1 MKPEAWREVACRSRQ
16 QAELYFQKQNFGRA
30 FAHFLVALKL
40 NPQWKP
46 ELKEQFSLCLCSWGN
61 ILESQNRYTDLFNC
75 YEQALE
81 VFGDNDAVLNN
92 LGAHLYR
99 SNHLKEA
106 LHYFKKAVDV
116 NTDNLQALRNLQSV
130 KNLLVERW
138 HFRMLNDSSRNKAY
152 RDAIIKKVSQ
162 GFNSVLDI
170 GTGTGILSLFAVEGG
185 AKEVFSCDVS
195 ETMINIA
202 EKVIS
207 ANNASGKIRLINKMS
222 TDIRIPEDI
231 PNRVSLVVTEIVDAG
246 LVGEGI
252 LQTLSHASSSL
263 MAPGA
268 QVIPCGAFLRVV
280 AISSHYIASCYRASM
295 SSMEPV
301 LIAEIDG
308 PYDSDDITHVPRGT
322 RVLTEVA
329 SALNIDF
336 MNQEQLRKLIQ
347 CDSVFSCAAKC
358 VAEGNIDAAAV
369 WFELHLDDDI
379 VLSSAPGSNSCWE
392 QAIFPVKRPL
402 HISPNQMINFEVK
415 LSGRKLCVDI
425 SVTDEIE
432 VIQSNK
438 TQELEHNLSVQQED
452 PQKST
457 SKIHEMLNAVQL
469 QHDGNIYV
477 SQELVKSLN
486 DSHWISAVRNV
497 CKMTEVVCSQ
507 KVLDM
512 SHFPMLG
519 LSLLEEQK
527 DNSSD
532 TDSSLVCI
540 TRIPGDE
547 LAIRTWAKIH
557 GINNS
562 LIKCIREHEIS
573 DLESSGQTFD
583 LIMTQ
588 PFETTGEL
596 REKTFNSLSTIR
608 KLLNREGI
616 LLPKSI
622 SVDCKLVQSEW
633 IKKVSGVRD
642 ISCTCGYD
650 IADFINEYQ
659 VSQHLDFN
667 LDTTEMQDL
676 SETATVLEMTLIENL
691 DGLITKDLTVPVVA
705 SGCVNAIPYWFRI
718 QFLPGGP
725 EFSTLHIG
733 SFVKQ
738 AAVLVEPEL
747 CVVKNQKVHL
757 TVKQFQSILH
767 IELEEQ

>member
-81 VFGDNDAVLNN
+81 IFGDNDAVLNN

-207 ANNASGKIRLINKMS
+207 ANNASGKIHLINKMS
-222 TDIRIPEDI
+222 SDIRIPEDI
-231 PNRVSLVVTEIVDAG
+231 PNRV
-246 LVGEGI
+246 
-252 LQTLSHASSSL
+252 
-263 MAPGA
+263 
-268 QVIPCGAFLRVV
+268 
-280 AISSHYIASCYRASM
+280 
-295 SSMEPV
+295 
-301 LIAEIDG
+301 
-308 PYDSDDITHVPRGT
+308 
-322 RVLTEVA
+322 LTEVA
-329 SALNIDF
+329 SALDIDF
-336 MNQEQLRKLIQ
+336 MNREQLRKLTQ
-347 CDSVFSCAAKC
+347 CDSVFSCTAKC

-402 HISPNQMINFEVK
+402 HISPNQMLNFEVK

-425 SVTDEIE
+425 SVIDEIE

-452 PQKST
+452 PQTST
-457 SKIHEMLNAVQL
+457 SEIHEMLNAVQL

-527 DNSSD
+527 DNPSNK
-532 TDSSLVCI
+532 DSSLVCI
-540 TRIPGDE
+540 TQIPGDE

-608 KLLNREGI
+608 KLLKREGI

-633 IKKVSGVRD
+633 IKKVSGVCD

-659 VSQHLDFN
+659 VFQHLDFN

-676 SETATVLEMTLIENL
+676 SEIATVLEMTLIDNL

-718 QFLPGGP
+718 QFLPGGA

>member
-81 VFGDNDAVLNN
+81 IFGDNDAVLNN

-231 PNRVSLVVTEIVDAG
+231 PNRV
-246 LVGEGI
+246 
-252 LQTLSHASSSL
+252 
-263 MAPGA
+263 
-268 QVIPCGAFLRVV
+268 
-280 AISSHYIASCYRASM
+280 
-295 SSMEPV
+295 
-301 LIAEIDG
+301 
-308 PYDSDDITHVPRGT
+308 
-322 RVLTEVA
+322 LTEVA

-336 MNQEQLRKLIQ
+336 MNREQLRKLIQ

-438 TQELEHNLSVQQED
+438 TQELEHNLSVQRED

-457 SKIHEMLNAVQL
+457 SEIHEMLNAVQL

-573 DLESSGQTFD
+573 DLESNGQTFD

-676 SETATVLEMTLIENL
+676 SETATVLEMTLIDNL

>member
-81 VFGDNDAVLNN
+81 IFGDNDAVLNN

-231 PNRVSLVVTEIVDAG
+231 PNRV
-246 LVGEGI
+246 
-252 LQTLSHASSSL
+252 
-263 MAPGA
+263 
-268 QVIPCGAFLRVV
+268 
-280 AISSHYIASCYRASM
+280 
-295 SSMEPV
+295 
-301 LIAEIDG
+301 
-308 PYDSDDITHVPRGT
+308 
-322 RVLTEVA
+322 LTEVA

-336 MNQEQLRKLIQ
+336 MNREQLRKLIQ

-425 SVTDEIE
+425 SVTDETE

-438 TQELEHNLSVQQED
+438 TQELEHNLSVQRED

-457 SKIHEMLNAVQL
+457 SEIHEMLNAVQL

-573 DLESSGQTFD
+573 DLESNGQTFD

-667 LDTTEMQDL
+667 LDTTETQDL
-676 SETATVLEMTLIENL
+676 SETATVLEMTLIDNL